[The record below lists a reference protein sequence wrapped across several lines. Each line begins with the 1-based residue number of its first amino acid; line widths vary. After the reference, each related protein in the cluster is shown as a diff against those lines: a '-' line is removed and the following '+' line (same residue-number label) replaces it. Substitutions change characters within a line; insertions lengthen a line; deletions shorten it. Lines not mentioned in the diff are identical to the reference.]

1 MVPNN
6 GVLAGIAIFRA
17 GFPDWQPHPEFKGG
31 FNTICVTAVAKARN
45 DKAAARRA
53 MGVVKLDEEEY
64 RLRHTLA
71 FSRSGICGRIK
82 EQRENKIGSVLAWLL
97 SYTAPRNCHIKGTVT
112 SG

>member
-1 MVPNN
+1 M
-6 GVLAGIAIFRA
+6 
-17 GFPDWQPHPEFKGG
+17 
-31 FNTICVTAVAKARN
+31 AKAKN

-64 RLRHTLA
+64 RLRHTLVS
-71 FSRSGICGRIK
+71 SRAGIGGRIK

-97 SYTAPRNCHIKGTVT
+97 SYTVPRNCHIKGTVT

>member
-17 GFPDWQPHPEFKGG
+17 GFPDWQPYPEFKGG
-31 FNTICVTAVAKARN
+31 FNTICATAVAKAKN

-82 EQRENKIGSVLAWLL
+82 EQRENKTGSVLAWLL